1 MSLALPRAS
10 GHSSRAARGA
20 VASLEM
26 APRSPASLADDTL
39 AAFRRMDSEM
49 RAAMPRPPATPSRG
63 APLHAHHSPSP
74 PPPPGAAR
82 YSVSAYRLDV
92 ASSGGVRERTL
103 TTASVLRPNRPL
115 VSETR
120 RSWRDAERRGASVER
135 ALGDGAVRR
144 VAREAAPAEDA
155 PPPASPSSPHPHGG
169 VGRGVGRLRETRV
182 DVLATRARSRSD
194 ERHRPPRGDFASSSA
209 TAAFARRARAF
220 DARWSAAAT
229 DSGLIAITRGP
240 EAAPPAAGLA
250 AFAVAGGGDASLAR
264 FGATRVEE
272 EEEDLERR
280 RRGGG
285 DDDRL
290 ASLLRAERAL
300 AARAR
305 ARHVERTAALAEAA
319 ARDRE
324 GWGAERGGGGGIRA

>member
-1 MSLALPRAS
+1 M
-10 GHSSRAARGA
+10 

-63 APLHAHHSPSP
+63 APLHAHHPHSP

-103 TTASVLRPNRPL
+103 TNASVLRPNRPL

-155 PPPASPSSPHPHGG
+155 PPPASPASPHPHGG
-169 VGRGVGRLRETRV
+169 VGHGVGRLRETRVDVLATRV

-194 ERHRPPRGDFASSSA
+194 ERHRPPRGDFASPSA

-229 DSGLIAITRGP
+229 DSGLIAITRGH

-264 FGATRVEE
+264 FGATRVE

-324 GWGAERGGGGGIRA
+324 GWGGERGGGGGIRA

>member
-1 MSLALPRAS
+1 
-10 GHSSRAARGA
+10 
-20 VASLEM
+20 M

-63 APLHAHHSPSP
+63 APLHAQSPSP

-155 PPPASPSSPHPHGG
+155 PPPASPSFPSSPHPHGG

-182 DVLATRARSRSD
+182 DVLATRARSCSD
-194 ERHRPPRGDFASSSA
+194 ERHRPPRGDFASSSPSA

-272 EEEDLERR
+272 EEDLERR

-324 GWGAERGGGGGIRA
+324 GWGGSAGRRGGIRA